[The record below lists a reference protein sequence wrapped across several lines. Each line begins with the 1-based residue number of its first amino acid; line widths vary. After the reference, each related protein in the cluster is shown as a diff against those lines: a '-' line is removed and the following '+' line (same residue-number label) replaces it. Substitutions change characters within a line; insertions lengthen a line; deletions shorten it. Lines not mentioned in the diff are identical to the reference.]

1 MNTFRN
7 EMEKHLK
14 EGIDKLTKLHREFI
28 SEKEEVELEKECK
41 MTPAWELDSKFNIY
55 MRQRAIRENYTYAF
69 KEGYQAGRQECVI
82 KVKDEALKEAIE
94 LLRIQKN
101 CIDHLLGKKESFGD
115 HSTIGFG
122 VRVENFLNELENP
135 QTKEIGD
142 NVVFWTCDKDK
153 EYLTHESMDE
163 AIDEALDE
171 FEEIEDFPET
181 LTVYGFARAIVNKE
195 KLKKIVLEASHD
207 FLAENYD
214 GEDGHEANEE
224 IESACDLFI
233 QTYIDNYTP
242 WQCRLVK
249 EEIINVKEWIAKEQY
264 PMGNENEEN

>member
-1 MNTFRN
+1 
-7 EMEKHLK
+7 MEKHL
-14 EGIDKLTKLHREFI
+14 R
-28 SEKEEVELEKECK
+28 
-41 MTPAWELDSKFNIY
+41 
-55 MRQRAIRENYTYAF
+55 
-69 KEGYQAGRQECVI
+69 
-82 KVKDEALKEAIE
+82 EAIE
-94 LLRIQKN
+94 LLKIQKD

-115 HSTIGFG
+115 HSTVGFG
-122 VRVENFLNELENP
+122 VRVEKFLNELENP
-135 QTKEIGD
+135 QTKEVD
-142 NVVFWTCDKDK
+142 ENVVFWTCDEDE

-163 AIDEALDE
+163 AIEEALDE
-171 FEEIEDFPET
+171 FEEIEDFPEA

-195 KLKKIVLEASHD
+195 NFKQIVLEASHG

-224 IESACDLFI
+224 IENACDLFI